1 MITDQKINKQI
12 VGVFLLDGV
21 TDGVQIGL
29 TKKPNIFR
37 IFMIRFFLG
46 FKWVDISKLN
56 RK

>member
-29 TKKPNIFR
+29 TKKPNLFR
-37 IFMIRFFLG
+37 IFIFKIFLG
-46 FKWVDISKLN
+46 VKWINKSDLN